1 MPFITVGRENSGA
14 IRIHYEDHGS
24 GSPVVLI
31 HGYPLSGRSWEKQ
44 AAALLAAGH
53 RVIAYDRRGFGA
65 SSQPSVGYDYDTFAA
80 DLNVLLNEL
89 DLRDV
94 VLAGFGMGTG
104 EVARYLAAYGSRRV
118 SCAAMLAPVPPFLL
132 KTSDN
137 RHGIDRSVFEEIM
150 AGITADRP
158 AAMKTLLDRFY
169 NVDVLGGSR
178 VSDQAWQ
185 SSFYAA
191 IAAAPTAA
199 LACVPACLEDFRGDL
214 AKIDVAVL
222 ILQGDQDRIL
232 PPEATGDRLPPLLRN
247 SRYIRIAGGPHAIT
261 WTHADD
267 VNQAL
272 LEFIHEV
279 SAAQRPPA
287 SGPGRM
293 QSSC

>member
-1 MPFITVGRENSGA
+1 MPFVTVGRENSGA

-24 GSPVVLI
+24 GVPVVLI
-31 HGYPLSGRSWEKQ
+31 HGYPLGGTWWEKQ
-44 AAALLAAGH
+44 ASALLAAGR

-65 SSQPSVGYDYDTFAA
+65 SSQPSVGYNYDTFAA

-89 DLRDV
+89 DLHDV

-118 SCAAMLAPVPPFLL
+118 TCAAMIAPILPFLL

-137 RHGIDRSVFEEIM
+137 PHGIDRSVFEEIM

-169 NVDVLGGSR
+169 NIDVLGGSR

-185 SSFYAA
+185 SSFHSA
-191 IAAAPTAA
+191 IVAAPVAA

-214 AKIDVAVL
+214 ARIDVPVL
-222 ILQGDQDRIL
+222 VLQGDQDRIL
-232 PPEATGDRLPPLLRN
+232 PPEATGDRLPLLLRN
-247 SRYIRIAGGPHAIT
+247 SHYLRIAGGPHAIT
-261 WTHADD
+261 WTHAEE
-267 VNQAL
+267 VNRAL
-272 LEFIHEV
+272 LEFIHKV
-279 SAAQRPPA
+279 SAADGTTSA
-287 SGPGRM
+287 S
-293 QSSC
+293 

>member
-1 MPFITVGRENSGA
+1 MPFVTVGRENSGA

-24 GSPVVLI
+24 GVPVVLI
-31 HGYPLSGRSWEKQ
+31 HGYPLGGTWWEKQ
-44 AAALLAAGH
+44 ASALLAAGR

-65 SSQPSVGYDYDTFAA
+65 SSQPSVGYNYDTFAA

-89 DLRDV
+89 DLHDV

-118 SCAAMLAPVPPFLL
+118 SCAAMIAPILPFLL

-137 RHGIDRSVFEEIM
+137 PHGIDRSVFEEIM

-169 NVDVLGGSR
+169 NIDVLGGSR

-185 SSFYAA
+185 SSFHSA
-191 IAAAPTAA
+191 IVAAPVAA

-214 AKIDVAVL
+214 ARIDVPVL
-222 ILQGDQDRIL
+222 VLQGDQDRIL

-247 SRYIRIAGGPHAIT
+247 SRYLRIAGGPHAIT
-261 WTHADD
+261 WTHADE

-272 LEFIHEV
+272 LEFIHKV
-279 SAAQRPPA
+279 SAADGTTSA
-287 SGPGRM
+287 S
-293 QSSC
+293 

>member
-31 HGYPLSGRSWEKQ
+31 HAYPLSGQSWEKQ

-65 SSQPSVGYDYDTFAA
+65 SSQPSGGYDYDTFAA
-80 DLNVLLNEL
+80 GLHVLVNEL
-89 DLRDV
+89 ALRDV

-132 KTSDN
+132 KNSDN

-185 SSFYAA
+185 SSFYTA
-191 IAAAPTAA
+191 IAAAPAAA
-199 LACVPACLEDFRGDL
+199 LGCVPACLEDFRGDL

-247 SRYIRIAGGPHAIT
+247 SRYR
-261 WTHADD
+261 
-267 VNQAL
+267 
-272 LEFIHEV
+272 
-279 SAAQRPPA
+279 S
-287 SGPGRM
+287 
-293 QSSC
+293 

>member
-44 AAALLAAGH
+44 AAALLAAGR
-53 RVIAYDRRGFGA
+53 RVVAYDRRGFGA
-65 SSQPSVGYDYDTFAA
+65 SSQPSVGYDYDTFAG

-89 DLRDV
+89 DLHDV

-118 SCAAMLAPVPPFLL
+118 SCAAMIAPVPPFLL

-137 RHGIDRSVFEEIM
+137 PHGIDRSVFEEVM

-178 VSDQAWQ
+178 GSDQAWRGH
-185 SSFYAA
+185 FHPG
-191 IAAAPTAA
+191 IAAAA
-199 LACVPACLEDFRGDL
+199 
-214 AKIDVAVL
+214 
-222 ILQGDQDRIL
+222 
-232 PPEATGDRLPPLLRN
+232 
-247 SRYIRIAGGPHAIT
+247 
-261 WTHADD
+261 
-267 VNQAL
+267 
-272 LEFIHEV
+272 
-279 SAAQRPPA
+279 
-287 SGPGRM
+287 
-293 QSSC
+293 